1 MTGFGIYS
9 VVARYEELFMA
20 KLKKQ
25 DLNKVTYKSVQD
37 FLTNLDKYDSIR
49 DKLAYATR
57 YILQHG
63 AAKDRDFSF
72 AQFVEL
78 ARQKI
83 AEASGK
89 TKAPNG
95 KEAPK
100 YLVDK
105 SVKDEKND
113 LAAEMFL
120 SNPAEFIKN
129 EANKAINEIDADEVN
144 LKWQDELKEKC
155 ERLLPELDK
164 DFNEKQFLYDK
175 HAAYYG
181 VKARTEAALGGKKN
195 LDELFNATKPSRFSR
210 IFSTYSAKWSA
221 LEEAYEVFNNPNF
234 NGFGDMENLEDKTNA
249 YLKHKFPKWNPGE
262 EIPAEA
268 YSKLNK
274 TELAKV
280 NFSVNILN
288 AIQGQK
294 EVEKNFQPLLEATKA
309 KDIQYSDIP
318 EDTHEV
324 IDLDQLSFQNQLL
337 EDMDSESELIGESL
351 DESSELIDDKSIE
364 QEDIAVSNN

>member
-1 MTGFGIYS
+1 
-9 VVARYEELFMA
+9 MA
-20 KLKKQ
+20 KLKKK
-25 DLNKVTYKSVQD
+25 DLDKVTYKSVQD
-37 FLTNLDKYDSIR
+37 FLTNFDSYDSLK

-63 AAKDRDFSF
+63 AAKDRDFGF

-105 SVKDEKND
+105 GVKDEKND

-120 SNPAEFIKN
+120 SNPAEYIKN
-129 EANKAINEIDADEVN
+129 EANKVIDEIDEDEVN
-144 LKWQDELKEKC
+144 FKWQDKLKENC
-155 ERLLPELDK
+155 EKLLPDLDK
-164 DFNEKQFLYDK
+164 DFNEKQFQLDE
-175 HAAYYG
+175 HASYLG
-181 VKARTEAALGGKKN
+181 VKARTEASVGGKKN

-210 IFSTYSAKWSA
+210 IFATYSAKWSA
-221 LEEAYEVFNNPNF
+221 LEEAYEVFNNPRF

-262 EIPAEA
+262 EIPAKA

-274 TELAKV
+274 TEMAKV
-280 NFSVNILN
+280 NFSLNILN

-294 EVEKNFQPLLEATKA
+294 EVEKNFQPLVEATKA

-324 IDLDQLSFQNQLL
+324 IDLDQLGFQNQLL
-337 EDMDSESELIGESL
+337 EDTSLESDLIGESL

-364 QEDIAVSNN
+364 AEELDEPLVPSK

>member
-1 MTGFGIYS
+1 
-9 VVARYEELFMA
+9 MA
-20 KLKKQ
+20 KLTKK
-25 DLNKVTYKSVQD
+25 DLDKVTYKSVQD
-37 FLTNLDKYDSIR
+37 FLINFDNYDSLR

-63 AAKDRDFSF
+63 ATNGRDFSF

-89 TKAPNG
+89 TKAENG

-105 SVKDEKND
+105 SVKNEKND

-129 EANKAINEIDADEVN
+129 EANKVINEIDEDQVN
-144 LKWQDELKEKC
+144 FKWQDELKEKC
-155 ERLLPELDK
+155 ERILPDMDK
-164 DFNEKQFLYDK
+164 SFNEKQFMFDK

-181 VKARTEAALGGKKN
+181 IKARTEAALGGKEN
-195 LDELFNATKPSRFSR
+195 IDELFKATKPSLFSR
-210 IFSTYSAKWSA
+210 IFSTYSAKWAA

-234 NGFGDMENLEDKTNA
+234 NGFGDMEYLEDKTNA

-294 EVEKNFQPLLEATKA
+294 EVEKNFQPLLEATKE
-309 KDIQYSDIP
+309 KDIIYSDIP

-324 IDLDQLSFQNQLL
+324 IDLDQLSFQNQLIEDTNL
-337 EDMDSESELIGESL
+337 ESDLISDSI
-351 DESSELIDDKSIE
+351 DESSELINDNSIE
-364 QEDIAVSNN
+364 EEQVEEPLI

>member
-1 MTGFGIYS
+1 
-9 VVARYEELFMA
+9 MA

-25 DLNKVTYKSVQD
+25 ELDKVTYKSVQD
-37 FLTNLDKYDSIR
+37 FLTNIDKYDSIN

-63 AAKDRDFSF
+63 ASKDRDFSF
-72 AQFVEL
+72 AHFVEL

-89 TKAPNG
+89 TKSPDG

-105 SVKDEKND
+105 SVKNENND

-120 SNPAEFIKN
+120 SNPAEYIKN
-129 EANKAINEIDADEVN
+129 EANKAIKEIDEDEVN
-144 LKWQDELKEKC
+144 FKWQDELKENC
-155 ERLLPELDK
+155 ERILPNLDK
-164 DFNEKQFLYDK
+164 DFNEKQFMFDE
-175 HAAYYG
+175 HSTYYG
-181 VKARTEAALGGKKN
+181 VKARVEAAVGGKKN

-234 NGFGDMENLEDKTNA
+234 NGFGDVEYLEDKTNA

-262 EIPAEA
+262 EIPPEA

-288 AIQGQK
+288 AIQEQK
-294 EVEKNFQPLLEATKA
+294 EVEKNFKPLVEATKA
-309 KDIQYSDIP
+309 KDIKYSDIP

-324 IDLDQLSFQNQLL
+324 IDLDELSFQNQLL
-337 EDMDSESELIGESL
+337 EDTSLESDLISDSLE
-351 DESSELIDDKSIE
+351 ESSELIDDKSIE
-364 QEDIAVSNN
+364 EEELDEPLIQNE

>member
-1 MTGFGIYS
+1 
-9 VVARYEELFMA
+9 MA

-37 FLTNLDKYDSIR
+37 FLTNIEKYDSVK
-49 DKLAYATR
+49 DKLTYATR

-63 AAKDRDFSF
+63 ANKDRDFSL

-89 TKAPNG
+89 TKTPKG
-95 KEAPK
+95 KEVPK
-100 YLVDK
+100 HLVDK
-105 SVKDEKND
+105 SVENEKND

-120 SNPAEFIKN
+120 SNPAEYIKN
-129 EANKAINEIDADEVN
+129 EANKTIDEIDGDQIN
-144 LKWQDELKEKC
+144 LKWQIELKENC
-155 ERLLPELDK
+155 EKILPNMNK
-164 DFNEKQFLYDK
+164 DFNEKQFMYDE
-175 HAAYYG
+175 HSTYFG
-181 VKARTEAALGGKKN
+181 VKARTEAAVGGKKN

-210 IFSTYSAKWSA
+210 IFATYSAKWSA

-280 NFSVNILN
+280 NFSVNILS

-294 EVEKNFQPLLEATKA
+294 EVEKNFKPLVEATKE
-309 KDIQYSDIP
+309 KDIKYSDIP

-324 IDLDQLSFQNQLL
+324 IDLDQLSFQSQLL
-337 EDMDSESELIGESL
+337 DDTSLESDLIGDSL

-364 QEDIAVSNN
+364 EEEIDEPLIQDQ

>member
-1 MTGFGIYS
+1 
-9 VVARYEELFMA
+9 MA
-20 KLKKQ
+20 KLKKK
-25 DLNKVTYKSVQD
+25 DLDKVRYKSVQD
-37 FLTNLDKYDSIR
+37 FLTNFDKCDSIK

-63 AAKDRDFSF
+63 ATEGRDISF
-72 AQFVEL
+72 AQLVEL
-78 ARQKI
+78 ARQKM

-89 TKAPNG
+89 TQAPNG

-105 SVKDEKND
+105 SVKNEKND

-129 EANKAINEIDADEVN
+129 EANKVINEIDEDEVN
-144 LKWQDELKEKC
+144 FKWQDELKENC
-155 ERLLPELDK
+155 ERLLPDLDK
-164 DFNEKQFLYDK
+164 SFNEKQFKLDE
-175 HAAYYG
+175 HATYYG
-181 VKARTEAALGGKKN
+181 VKARTEAAVGGKEN
-195 LDELFNATKPSRFSR
+195 LDELFKATKPSRFSR

-221 LEEAYEVFNNPNF
+221 LEEAYEVFSNPRF

-324 IDLDQLSFQNQLL
+324 IDFDQLSFQNQLL
-337 EDMDSESELIGESL
+337 EDTDLESDLISESL

-364 QEDIAVSNN
+364 EEKLDEPLIQSK

>member
-1 MTGFGIYS
+1 
-9 VVARYEELFMA
+9 MA
-20 KLKKQ
+20 KLKKK
-25 DLNKVTYKSVQD
+25 DLDKVTYKSVQD
-37 FLTNLDKYDSIR
+37 YLTNLDKYDSIG
-49 DKLAYATR
+49 DKLAYTTR

-63 AAKDRDFSF
+63 ASKERDFSF
-72 AQFVEL
+72 AHFVEL
-78 ARQKI
+78 ARQMI

-89 TKAPNG
+89 TKAPEG
-95 KEAPK
+95 KKAPE

-105 SVKDEKND
+105 SVKNEKND

-120 SNPAEFIKN
+120 SNPAEYIKN
-129 EANKAINEIDADEVN
+129 EANKVINEIDADQVN
-144 LKWQDELKEKC
+144 FKWQDELKENC
-155 ERLLPELDK
+155 ERLLPDMDK
-164 DFNEKQFLYDK
+164 NFNDKQFMFDE

-210 IFSTYSAKWSA
+210 VFATYSAQWSA
-221 LEEAYEVFNNPNF
+221 LEEAYQVFNNPNF
-234 NGFGDMENLEDKTNA
+234 NGFGDMEYLEDKTNA

-262 EIPAEA
+262 EIPPEA

-294 EVEKNFQPLLEATKA
+294 EVDKNFKPLVDATKA

-324 IDLDQLSFQNQLL
+324 VDLDQLSFQEQLI
-337 EDMDSESELIGESL
+337 EDTSLDSDLISESL

-364 QEDIAVSNN
+364 EEKLDEPLVQNK